1 MKNKISLTFLLIC
14 FISFSQNKI
23 KPNFK
28 KIEQEVFNKS
38 SKFYYQ
44 TLENKFFSKDS
55 TLTKE
60 EYYYF
65 VYGSPFQNKKTN
77 RQEEELEL
85 DSISHLLENK
95 IPDFDKLLSLSNKLI
110 KKNPFNID
118 LYLLNENIYEAM
130 GLKNEAIKN
139 KTIFNSLMETI
150 KNTGNGDSVETP
162 YYLISEFNINTN
174 YHTEGYSLKNN
185 TRINNEVYKLDFE
198 KNDGTKLPVFI
209 KYSKEIEEIV
219 ESKTVNEQFITGK
232 WKVTKIITE
241 KKLNEQDKV
250 LMDIFN
256 DAIFTFSADKK
267 FTFFSKIK
275 NAAIQKGLLGEL
287 NGKKWKFN
295 KVNKRI
301 SIGTEQDKYTIMGL
315 KTIYLTEQ
323 FYFIIDD
330 FNQFLLQVEKVN

>member
-1 MKNKISLTFLLIC
+1 MKILFYLLLILPLLL
-14 FISFSQNKI
+14 FSQNNP

-28 KIEQEVFNKS
+28 KIELETFNKS

-44 TLENKFFSKDS
+44 TLENKFHSKDS
-55 TLTKE
+55 ILTKE
-60 EYYYF
+60 EYHYF
-65 VYGSPFQNKKTN
+65 LYGSPFQNKKTN
-77 RQEEELEL
+77 RKEEELEL
-85 DSISHLLENK
+85 DSISYLLENK
-95 IPDFDKLLSLSNKLI
+95 IPDFDKLLSLSSRII

-118 LYLLNENIYEAM
+118 LYLLNENIYEAK
-130 GLKNEAIKN
+130 GLKIEAARN
-139 KTIFNSLMETI
+139 KAVFSSLMETI
-150 KNTGNGDSVETP
+150 KNSGDGKTAETA
-162 YYLISEFNINTN
+162 YYLIPEFNINTN
-174 YHTEGYSLKNN
+174 YHAEGYALKNN
-185 TRINNEVYKLDFE
+185 TRINNDVYKLDFE

-209 KYSKEIEEIV
+209 KYSKEVEEIV
-219 ESKTVNEQFITGK
+219 ESRTVNEQFVTGK

-267 FTFFSKIK
+267 FTFSSKIK

-330 FNQFLLQVEKVN
+330 FNQFLLQVERVD

>member
-1 MKNKISLTFLLIC
+1 MKIPFYLLLIFPLLLC
-14 FISFSQNKI
+14 SQNTS

-28 KIEQEVFNKS
+28 KIELETFNKS

-44 TLENKFFSKDS
+44 TLENKFHSKDS
-55 TLTKE
+55 ILTKE

-77 RQEEELEL
+77 RKVEELEL
-85 DSISHLLENK
+85 DSISSLLGSKTPNFE
-95 IPDFDKLLSLSNKLI
+95 KLLSLSSKLI

-118 LYLLNENIYEAM
+118 LYLLNENIYEAK
-130 GLKNEAIKN
+130 GLESEAVKN
-139 KTIFNSLMETI
+139 KAIFNSLMETI
-150 KNTGNGDSVETP
+150 KNSGDGKTAETA
-162 YYLISEFNINTN
+162 YYLIPEFNLITN
-174 YHTEGYSLKNN
+174 YQTEGYSLKNN
-185 TRINNEVYKLDFE
+185 TRINNDVYKLDFE

-209 KYSKEIEEIV
+209 KYSQEMEEII
-219 ESKTVNEQFITGK
+219 ESRTVNEQFITGK

-250 LMDIFN
+250 LMDLFN
-256 DAIFTFSADKK
+256 DAIFTFASDKK
-267 FTFFSKIK
+267 FTFSSKIK
-275 NAAIQKGLLGEL
+275 NVAIQKGLLGEL

-295 KVNKRI
+295 KGNKSI

-330 FNQFLLQVEKVN
+330 FNQFLLQVERVN

>member
-1 MKNKISLTFLLIC
+1 
-14 FISFSQNKI
+14 
-23 KPNFK
+23 
-28 KIEQEVFNKS
+28 
-38 SKFYYQ
+38 
-44 TLENKFFSKDS
+44 
-55 TLTKE
+55 
-60 EYYYF
+60 
-65 VYGSPFQNKKTN
+65 
-77 RQEEELEL
+77 
-85 DSISHLLENK
+85 
-95 IPDFDKLLSLSNKLI
+95 
-110 KKNPFNID
+110 
-118 LYLLNENIYEAM
+118 M

-287 NGKKWKFN
+287 NGKKWKFDSLSN
-295 KVNKRI
+295 CPK
-301 SIGTEQDKYTIMGL
+301 SILY
-315 KTIYLTEQ
+315 
-323 FYFIIDD
+323 FYFNANKHVHSLRSLWRWEISAERASFSSLYRDMISLS
-330 FNQFLLQVEKVN
+330 FLSNS

>member
-1 MKNKISLTFLLIC
+1 MKKYFCLLSLLSFL
-14 FISFSQNKI
+14 SFSQNI
-23 KPNFK
+23 VKPNFK
-28 KIEQEVFNKS
+28 KIEFETFNKS

-44 TLENKFFSKDS
+44 TLENKFHSKDS
-55 TLTKE
+55 ILTKE

-77 RQEEELEL
+77 RKEEKLEL
-85 DSISHLLENK
+85 DSISYLLENK
-95 IPDFDKLLSLSNKLI
+95 IPDFDKLLSLTSRLI

-118 LYLLNENIYEAM
+118 LYLLNENIYGAK
-130 GLKNEAIKN
+130 GIKNEADKN
-139 KTIFNSLMETI
+139 KAIFNSLMETI
-150 KNTGNGDSVETP
+150 KNTGDGKTAETA
-162 YYLISEFNINTN
+162 YYLIPEFNLNVN
-174 YHTEGYSLKNN
+174 YHTEGYALKNN
-185 TRINNEVYKLDFE
+185 TRINNDVYRLDFE

-209 KYSKEIEEIV
+209 KYSQEMEEII
-219 ESKTVNEQFITGK
+219 ESRTVNEKFITGK

-250 LMDIFN
+250 LMEIFN
-256 DAIFTFSADKK
+256 DAIFTFSSDKK
-267 FTFFSKIK
+267 FTFSSKIK

-295 KVNKRI
+295 KVNKHI
-301 SIGTEQDKYTIMGL
+301 SIGTEQDKYKIFGL

-330 FNQFLLQVEKVN
+330 FNQFLLQVERVN